1 MLSITIP
8 VRSQLQLQLLLLF
21 LYLSYV
27 NCDRTVWH
35 AYDLKKEY
43 PSMCYDNVTNELL
56 PKYQRS
62 YWQNKVMSQETMEKH
77 KLWPDVISKF
87 DFMHGETMYGLEEA
101 LDVIYK
107 HQHPVDC
114 KNSKFLISGMFES
127 GFGSEQHVI
136 GVGLAAAMN
145 LNRVYIMYPERKYES
160 GTACCCHYCAC
171 FWSIHIHTHI
181 YIYTYIHAY
190 THTNILTYIYSY
202 KCVHTYIRSDD

>member
-1 MLSITIP
+1 MMFLP
-8 VRSQLQLQLLLLF
+8 VRAQFQLLQLLLFIL
-21 LYLSYV
+21 LNLTYI

-43 PSMCYDNVTNELL
+43 PSMCYDNMTNELL

-114 KNSKFLISGMFES
+114 KNAKFLISGMFES
-127 GFGSEQHVI
+127 GFGSEMHVI
-136 GVGLAAAMN
+136 GVGLATAMN

-160 GTACCCHYCAC
+160 GACLFLGNIY
-171 FWSIHIHTHI
+171 ILK
-181 YIYTYIHAY
+181 YIYTFIYIL
-190 THTNILTYIYSY
+190 I
-202 KCVHTYIRSDD
+202 

>member
-1 MLSITIP
+1 
-8 VRSQLQLQLLLLF
+8 
-21 LYLSYV
+21 
-27 NCDRTVWH
+27 
-35 AYDLKKEY
+35 
-43 PSMCYDNVTNELL
+43 
-56 PKYQRS
+56 
-62 YWQNKVMSQETMEKH
+62 MSQETMEKH

-101 LDVIYK
+101 LDAIYK

-114 KNSKFLISGMFES
+114 KNAKFLISGMFES

-136 GVGLAAAMN
+136 GVGLATAMN

-160 GTACCCHYCAC
+160 GTACCYHYCGQY
-171 FWSIHIHTHI
+171 IYIHI
-181 YIYTYIHAY
+181 YIHTYIHTY

>member
-1 MLSITIP
+1 MISMTSP
-8 VRSQLQLQLLLLF
+8 VRAQLQLQLLFLF
-21 LYLSYV
+21 LYVTYI

-43 PSMCYDNVTNELL
+43 PSICYDNVTNELL

-62 YWQNKVMSQETMEKH
+62 YWQNKVMSQETMKKH

-87 DFMHGETMYGLEEA
+87 DLTHGETMYGLEEA
-101 LDVIYK
+101 LDAIYK

-136 GVGLAAAMN
+136 GVGLATAMN
-145 LNRVYIMYPERKYES
+145 LNRVYIMWPDRKYES
-160 GTACCCHYCAC
+160 GTRNCCHFCTCAC
-171 FWSIHIHTHI
+171 FGQ
-181 YIYTYIHAY
+181 YTY
-190 THTNILTYIYSY
+190 T
-202 KCVHTYIRSDD
+202 